1 MKLNCYMIGALNLYI
16 VEHIITSILYIP
28 TIFSMLIPF
37 TNEKLLKKSL
47 QMEQVAANLKP
58 KSLQS

>member
-1 MKLNCYMIGALNLYI
+1 MSQEIKLLHKRSLYI
-16 VEHIITSILYIP
+16 IQHVNTIILYIP
-28 TIFSMLIPF
+28 IIFSVLIPF